1 MKHLLRGEKL
11 IVICAV
17 VFLVVCVGHCS
28 GRNWPG
34 EELTVITG
42 RTAMGTDVEEQP
54 ERDAPKTLLPGEK
67 INLNT
72 ASVKDLARL
81 PGIGERLA
89 EEIVA
94 RREKFGSFR
103 TVRELGRVTGIG
115 TELCN
120 RIEPYITVDD
130 VG

>member
-11 IVICAV
+11 IAIGAV
-17 VFLVVCVGHCS
+17 VFLVISIGYYS
-28 GRNWPG
+28 GRNWVD
-34 EELTVITG
+34 EELSVITS
-42 RTAMGTDVEEQP
+42 RTARSANVEGQSDRDV
-54 ERDAPKTLLPGEK
+54 PKTLLPGEK

-94 RREKFGSFR
+94 RREKFGGFR
-103 TVRELGRVTGIG
+103 TVRELERLAGIG
-115 TELCN
+115 AELYT

-130 VG
+130 IG

>member
-1 MKHLLRGEKL
+1 MKCLLRAEKL
-11 IVICAV
+11 IAIFAV
-17 VFLVVCVGHCS
+17 VFLMICVGHYS

-34 EELTVITG
+34 EELSVITSRTG
-42 RTAMGTDVEEQP
+42 RSADVEERPDREVP
-54 ERDAPKTLLPGEK
+54 ETLLPGEK

-81 PGIGERLA
+81 PGIGEHLA

-94 RREKFGSFR
+94 WREKFGGFHSL
-103 TVRELGRVTGIG
+103 RELGRVTGIG
-115 TELCN
+115 AELCI

-130 VG
+130 IG